1 MCSAKVKLLQSAFP
15 DRRNTKTLIIAHKK
29 TKNTNKDNY
38 TLHERRTEERRT
50 EARRTKRKN
59 KQMTRFQK
67 QNITI
72 PDQH

>member
-1 MCSAKVKLLQSAFP
+1 M
-15 DRRNTKTLIIAHKK
+15 
-29 TKNTNKDNY
+29 KNTNKDNY
-38 TLHERRTEERRT
+38 TLHERRTEERTT
-50 EARRTKRKN
+50 EERRTRRKN